1 MIRIHASANDYLDIA
16 RPFLEI
22 EEAKNNL
29 LIGLATALS
38 KDSHYYGKRDP
49 LFITI
54 QEDGECICACL
65 CTPPKNLILNC
76 NRIDDDRILNELVAF
91 LVNQNLD
98 FPGIIGPKDIV
109 LKFNK
114 LWEEA
119 RNITA
124 RIQYKELVYRLD
136 KVNDIE
142 ISPGHLRQAQPTDID
157 LISEWI
163 FRFNEEALEPISMVQ
178 ARHNTN
184 RKINEGAFYIWE
196 TDRPVSMAGWTRPM
210 FNGVTISA
218 VYTPPELRG
227 NGYASS
233 CVARL
238 TELMLMK
245 YKFCCLFTNQAN
257 PTSNSIYQ
265 KIGYVPLEEVYQCEF
280 V

>member
-1 MIRIHASANDYLDIA
+1 MFKIHTSAHKYLEEA
-16 RPFLEI
+16 KPFLI
-22 EEAKNNL
+22 KEEAKNNL
-29 LIGLATALS
+29 LIGLATTLAR
-38 KDSHYYGKRDP
+38 DSHYYGKKDP
-49 LFITI
+49 LFITA
-54 QEDGECICACL
+54 QVGGKCICTCL

-76 NRIDDDRILNELVAF
+76 ERNDEDRILNELVAF
-91 LVNQNLD
+91 LVNHNLD

-119 RNITA
+119 RNKKA

-136 KVNDIE
+136 EVNE
-142 ISPGHLRQAQPTDID
+142 VRISPGHLRQAQTDDID

-163 FRFNEEALEPISMVQ
+163 FRFNKEALEPITMVQ
-178 ARHNTN
+178 ARHNAN

-218 VYTPPELRG
+218 VYTPPQLRG
-227 NGYASS
+227 KGYASS

-238 TELMLMK
+238 TELMLEK
-245 YKFCCLFTNQAN
+245 YQFCSLFTNQAN
-257 PTSNSIYQ
+257 STSNSIYK